1 MIIVWSFVSVFLLN
15 GIINAETKQDFLF
28 SGTFLMLTLYM
39 WIYNVVGVIKSD
51 FPTQIKIN
59 VQPPSKRRKHLF
71 DSPYLQHRKLQRA
84 LLNAKAKSQPHKHLQ
99 FRQLQ
104 E

>member
-1 MIIVWSFVSVFLLN
+1 MMRVMIIVWSFVSVFLLN

-28 SGTFLMLTLYM
+28 AGTFLMLTLYM

-59 VQPPSKRRKHLF
+59 VQPPPGWSAPKQTVSEEKT
-71 DSPYLQHRKLQRA
+71 
-84 LLNAKAKSQPHKHLQ
+84 
-99 FRQLQ
+99 
-104 E
+104 EEE